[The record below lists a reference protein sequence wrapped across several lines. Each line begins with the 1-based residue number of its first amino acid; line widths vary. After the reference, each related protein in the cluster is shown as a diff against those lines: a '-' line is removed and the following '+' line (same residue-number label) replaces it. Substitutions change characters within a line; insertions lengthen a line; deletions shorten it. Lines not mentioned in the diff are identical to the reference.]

1 MAKVDLE
8 MPQMGESI
16 TEGTIIVW
24 HKQPGDEVEQ
34 DEMILEIG
42 TDKVDTEVPAP
53 ASGVLVEIRA
63 DEGDLVEV
71 GTTIAVIETEVAEA
85 VADGGGDGGAPA
97 DAVAPEPD
105 AEPDAEAAPA
115 ASEAGANE
123 AGANGAAAPA
133 GDGAQPASGSG
144 GEQALVDVIMPKM
157 GESITEGTVVVWHKE
172 VGDPIDLDETILEI
186 GTDKVDTE
194 VPAPAAGVL
203 AERLYEEG
211 AVVEVGTVI
220 ARIGSEA
227 GAASAPSAA
236 PTTPEPAAAPE
247 PATTP
252 EPATS
257 PSGDG
262 AAQRQPVAAGD
273 DRPIERRGEDGRFY
287 SPLVRSI
294 AEEEGLSMGELERI
308 EGSGREGR
316 VTKHDILAYL
326 DEREAAPAEA
336 APAEAA
342 PAEAPPKLP
351 RRRAAPAEAAP
362 PKSRPRR
369 AAPAEAA
376 ASPQREAASP
386 QREAAPA
393 RAPQRPAQ
401 APSAP
406 ARSTPSLE
414 SDRSAEEIEA
424 AYDGRVEVVEMDRM
438 RRITAEHMVRSKAT
452 SAHVTSYAEA
462 DVTGVVQF
470 RERHKEGFL
479 EREGVKLTYTPFF
492 VKAAVDAL
500 REHPLLNASVEGD
513 KILIKKDFHVG
524 IAVAIGKK
532 GLLAPVIR
540 DAGDMNLVGL
550 AKAAADT
557 ASRARNKRLQ
567 PDELQG
573 GTFTVTNIG
582 TLGSVMG
589 TPIINQPQVAILAT
603 GAIKKRPVVIEDPQH
618 GDVIAVRHIMYACLS
633 YDHRIIDGAMGASF
647 LKTFVDVL
655 ESYDAEQ
662 ELYG

>member
-1 MAKVDLE
+1 MAKVDVE

-53 ASGVLVEIRA
+53 VGGVLVEIRA
-63 DEGDLVEV
+63 EEGDLVEV
-71 GTTIAVIETEVAEA
+71 GTTIAVIETEVDEAE
-85 VADGGGDGGAPA
+85 VVTGGDGDGGAPA
-97 DAVAPEPD
+97 E
-105 AEPDAEAAPA
+105 AEAAEADA
-115 ASEAGANE
+115 AEAAE
-123 AGANGAAAPA
+123 PEPEPVAQDEAAPS
-133 GDGAQPASGSG
+133 GDGAQPSPSG
-144 GEQALVDVIMPKM
+144 GAQTLVDVIMPKM

-194 VPAPAAGVL
+194 VPSPAAGVL

-211 AVVEVGTVI
+211 AIVEVGTVI

-227 GAASAPSAA
+227 DAAATPSAA
-236 PTTPEPAAAPE
+236 PPAPAATPEPE
-247 PATTP
+247 PATT
-252 EPATS
+252 A

-294 AEEEGLSMGELERI
+294 AEEEGLSMGELEGI
-308 EGSGREGR
+308 DGSGREGR

-326 DEREAAPAEA
+326 DEREADPAEA
-336 APAEAA
+336 APAEAT
-342 PAEAPPKLP
+342 PAEAPT
-351 RRRAAPAEAAP
+351 
-362 PKSRPRR
+362 
-369 AAPAEAA
+369 
-376 ASPQREAASP
+376 
-386 QREAAPA
+386 REAAPQ

-401 APSAP
+401 PASAP
-406 ARSTPSLE
+406 ARPMPSLE

-452 SAHVTSYAEA
+452 SAHVTSFAEA
-462 DVTGVVQF
+462 DVTGMVHF
-470 RERHKEGFL
+470 RQRHKEGFL

-500 REHPLLNASVEGD
+500 REHPILNASVEGD

-540 DAGDMNLVGL
+540 NAGDMNLVGL

-557 ASRARNKRLQ
+557 AERARNKRLQ

-633 YDHRIIDGAMGASF
+633 YDHRIIDGAMGSSF

-655 ESYDAEQ
+655 EGYDAEQ